1 MDGRGA
7 GGALKGAV
15 RQGRMTAAYDTI
27 GLLTAPMQTEGPM
40 RLFLVIAAAV
50 VVIALGYTVKTTMF
64 SSAPANLLTAA
75 ARAAATTLSP
85 HEIPVRSARAEA
97 QSRQKSLNRFGAS
110 AVQTAVLVI
119 DRCPSHPWIAR
130 VSCPCC
136 IPTMNS
142 AIDLNRSA
150 LPPAGA
156 SLPGLH

>member
-64 SSAPANLLTAA
+64 SSATANLLTAA
-75 ARAAATTLSP
+75 APAATTLSP
-85 HEIPVRSARAEA
+85 HEIHLNYKAMKELPVHDSTNA
-97 QSRQKSLNRFGAS
+97 N
-110 AVQTAVLVI
+110 
-119 DRCPSHPWIAR
+119 
-130 VSCPCC
+130 
-136 IPTMNS
+136 
-142 AIDLNRSA
+142 
-150 LPPAGA
+150 
-156 SLPGLH
+156 